1 MNTPIKFLVFY
12 RLFVTQSVI
21 AQDKQNHFAK
31 AAMSGEQV
39 YQKVCITCHG
49 HGLAGAPQGG
59 KKKSWAPLI
68 SEGYDDLV
76 GSALTGIRM
85 MPPKGGSPEL
95 YDIEVAR
102 AINYM
107 VAMAGGSFPEPTET
121 NVKAARLVGEKK
133 HNERLNRAA
142 AARNMLQ

>member
-59 KKKSWAPLI
+59 KKNL
-68 SEGYDDLV
+68 G
-76 GSALTGIRM
+76 
-85 MPPKGGSPEL
+85 
-95 YDIEVAR
+95 
-102 AINYM
+102 
-107 VAMAGGSFPEPTET
+107 
-121 NVKAARLVGEKK
+121 
-133 HNERLNRAA
+133 HH
-142 AARNMLQ
+142 